1 MTTPILGHYCMS
13 KHSVRVFSDVI
24 RRELYRDNI
33 QVVTIEPTFYKTPIV
48 NFEQINRT
56 RERIFDETPKDIKE
70 TYSPSYVKSMNNMEK
85 LVNVITRRDV
95 NEVVSTMEK
104 AVTLQSPKVIECS
117 YIEWCNFLLN
127 PNYR

>member
-1 MTTPILGHYCMS
+1 MS

-117 YIEWCNFLLN
+117 YIE
-127 PNYR
+127 